1 MIYFTMVIGM
11 KKYYGAHLKECI
23 RINELYTVHYFEYSK
38 NFKFSG
44 ETHDFWELVYVDK
57 GEIIVTADENEFSLS
72 PGQIFFHKPNQWHT
86 LKANGEI
93 APNMVI
99 ISFGCTSSAMSFFE
113 DKLLSVGQTQKSLIS
128 KIISEFSNA
137 FSTPLDAHTTT
148 TLQRNPE
155 SLAGS
160 EQLIKMYLSELLI
173 LFMRDNDVGQ
183 YSMSK
188 SNRLN
193 SNLEF
198 ILSHMNANI
207 SKMMTLSE
215 ISAYSGMS
223 KSAVSSL
230 FTTSLGMGPID
241 YFIKM
246 KIDLAKK
253 YIREDNYN
261 ITQIADM
268 LGYSSIH
275 YFSRQFKKTTG
286 MSPSQY
292 SNSIKAL
299 DKNY

>member
-1 MIYFTMVIGM
+1 MLYSNLVMSM

-23 RINELYTVHYFEYSK
+23 RINELFTVHYFEFSK
-38 NFKFSG
+38 NYKFHG
-44 ETHDFWELVYVDK
+44 ESHDFWEFVYVDK
-57 GEIIVTADENEFSLS
+57 GEIIVTVDDESFALS
-72 PGQIFFHKPNQWHT
+72 GGQIFFHKPNQWHRHES
-86 LKANGEI
+86 NGEI
-93 APNMVI
+93 APNIVI
-99 ISFGCTSSAMSFFE
+99 VSFACSSPAMSFFE
-113 DKLLSVGQTQKSLIS
+113 NKLLSVGQTQKSLIS
-128 KIISEFSNA
+128 KIISEFTNS
-137 FSTPLDAHTTT
+137 FLTPVNAHTTT
-148 TLQRNPE
+148 TLERNAE
-155 SLAGS
+155 SLVGS

-198 ILSHMNANI
+198 ILSHMNANV
-207 SKMMTLSE
+207 SRMMTLADICS
-215 ISAYSGMS
+215 YSGMS
-223 KSAVSSL
+223 KSAVSAL
-230 FTTSLGMGPID
+230 FSTSLGMGPID

-261 ITQIADM
+261 ITQIAEM

-299 DKNY
+299 DKN